1 MAQIVKR
8 KNKNGSTSYLFRVST
23 GYDRNGKQVTTSRTF
38 TPPPTLTGRKLEK
51 EVRRRADEFEREVHN
66 GLALDANMKLDDL
79 IDRWFSEYIDKK
91 CKPKTG
97 VEYRYLHPHRR
108 FLLWEQEA
116 ASSSLATPIKGKTAK
131 SCRNICAFC
140 GFLFLYFCLKAD
152 WNAHKKCDILISQ
165 TNQNQEVSRHAQ
177 TQRKQE

>member
-1 MAQIVKR
+1 MTVIQHKI
-8 KNKNGSTSYLFRVST
+8 
-23 GYDRNGKQVTTSRTF
+23 
-38 TPPPTLTGRKLEK
+38 
-51 EVRRRADEFEREVHN
+51 
-66 GLALDANMKLDDL
+66 
-79 IDRWFSEYIDKK
+79 
-91 CKPKTG
+91 
-97 VEYRYLHPHRR
+97 RR
-108 FLLWEQEA
+108 FATIQSDFGHIWEQEA

-140 GFLFLYFCLKAD
+140 GFFVLYFCLKAD